1 MKAQN
6 ICTPFER
13 AARYL
18 KRIAALTGAKHVQG
32 NSYVLAV
39 ARKHFL
45 VNAKFVHLL
54 SRRGKST
61 CFSLIAD
68 LDTPRAEIVASVLL
82 QLKNNPKLFKKWRK
96 RPGCPFK
103 ANGKSPRR
111 PIDICHRS
119 GLSQRVFD

>member
-1 MKAQN
+1 MKAETS
-6 ICTPFER
+6 CSRSER

-18 KRIAALTGAKHVQG
+18 QRIAALTGAKHVHG

-39 ARKHFL
+39 ARKLFL
-45 VNAKFVHLL
+45 VNSKFVHRL
-54 SRRGKST
+54 SRRGEST
-61 CFSLIAD
+61 CFSLMAD

-103 ANGKSPRR
+103 ANGKL
-111 PIDICHRS
+111 RS
-119 GLSQRVFD
+119 V

>member
-1 MKAQN
+1 MKAHN
-6 ICTPFER
+6 LCTSSER

-45 VNAKFVHLL
+45 VNPKLIRLL

-96 RPGCPFK
+96 RPGRPFK
-103 ANGKSPRR
+103 ANGKSL
-111 PIDICHRS
+111 IGICHSS
-119 GLSQRVFD
+119 GFSQRLFV

>member
-1 MKAQN
+1 MEPHN
-6 ICTPFER
+6 SCTPSER

-18 KRIAALTGAKHVQG
+18 KRVAALTGAKHVQG
-32 NSYVLAV
+32 NSYILPV
-39 ARKHFL
+39 ARKLFL
-45 VNAKFVHLL
+45 VNCKFVRLL

-61 CFSLIAD
+61 CFSLIGD

-103 ANGKSPRR
+103 ANGKLRTA
-111 PIDICHRS
+111 
-119 GLSQRVFD
+119 